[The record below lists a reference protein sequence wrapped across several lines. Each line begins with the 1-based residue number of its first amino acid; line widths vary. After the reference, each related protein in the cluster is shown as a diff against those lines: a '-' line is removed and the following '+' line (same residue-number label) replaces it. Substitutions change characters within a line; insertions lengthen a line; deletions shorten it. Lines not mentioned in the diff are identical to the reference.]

1 MPLERKKEMSL
12 FHIVNGKVQTSV
24 AKKESSLDE
33 VRGFIFENPNA
44 LLGLE
49 LIAKDFQPVRGI
61 ENPKHRHNFSLMFNP
76 KERTFIIL
84 WFMHRASFD
93 VLHTPPEGLETYEAS
108 PDEDIHTPSPL
119 QQQCVDCYNEIKGG
133 QMLCADFVWDVGRL
147 HRVVIL
153 LEAPLARHELHEL
166 FHTPCTTFYKAQC
179 YGNEAFLLEKI
190 TEPTYRRIPP
200 QELSRSIHFH
210 AANKNYPKEVETL
223 LQDASD
229 EVYNLYYQFVDKIM
243 WYDPEVN
250 VRKNVI
256 DFSANGRIFLS
267 VQIYPQKPYFDC
279 WLYHP
284 DANYRD
290 PCYGLSTFNQRKK
303 RAQIRVQVWD
313 NIEYIT
319 ALALRSHALIVEEA
333 HNNA

>member
-1 MPLERKKEMSL
+1 MPFERKKEMSL
-12 FHIVNGKVQTSV
+12 FHIVDGKVQTSV

-33 VRGFIFENPNA
+33 VREFVFNNLEA

-49 LIAKDFQPVRGI
+49 LIAKDFQPVRGMG
-61 ENPKHRHNFSLMFNP
+61 NPQYRQNFSLAFNP

-84 WFMHRASFD
+84 WFMHRASFE
-93 VLHTPPEGLETYEAS
+93 VLHTPPAGLETYKAS
-108 PDEDIHTPSPL
+108 SNNDARTPSPL
-119 QQQCVDCYNEIKGG
+119 QQQCVDYYNEIKGG
-133 QMLCADFVWDVGRL
+133 QMTHADFVWDEGRL

-153 LEAPLARHELHEL
+153 LEADLARHERHEL

-190 TEPTYRRIPP
+190 TEPVYRRIP

-210 AANKNYPKEVETL
+210 IADKNYPKEVETL
-223 LQDASD
+223 LQDASA
-229 EVYNLYYQFVDKIM
+229 EVYNLYHEFVDKIM
-243 WYDPEVN
+243 WYDPEIC

-267 VQIYPQKPYFDC
+267 VQIHPQKPYFDC

-290 PCYGLSTFNQRKK
+290 PCYVLSTLNQRKK

-313 NIEYIT
+313 NIEYMT
-319 ALALRSHALIVEEA
+319 DLALRAHTLIIEET